1 MPATAPARAD
11 APAARRVPHPA
22 DLSGSLDRD
31 TLAWVDR
38 RAVTALDLV
47 QRIEWMPWQEKH
59 GGADM
64 DSVKSRAILSLAAEA
79 LLARES
85 ERRSPGGGPAFA
97 RAREALRRALA
108 RDALFREFAAS
119 APPPAPAEITALVQ
133 RMHPRAPAGQL
144 PALRRAAADSL
155 RTLSGQRRA
164 AQFLVTHLAG
174 KRADVDSTAFMMLAD
189 TLRAYMVA
197 VHDAPAAGGGIVVP
211 SEAPELLLA
220 ALAPALDRPLAQLP
234 DGPLTLG
241 DALEDMRFYLFVVH
255 SLRPG
260 RFAAELS
267 GQLKLLVEGEIMGRE
282 ALRRHMDARPDVQHD
297 LQKWSDAW
305 RSYALLAT
313 VAASGPASDDEAF
326 RVFARNDPPR
336 ARGACE
342 VDVEEIL
349 CATAAEAGDV
359 RTALLAGAPFDSL
372 ARRHSRRAEWAGNG
386 GRSGFFPVSLHP
398 ELGYAALL
406 SPADTLYGPGR
417 LPEGFSIYR
426 VRGKRLV
433 ADSVQVREVF
443 ENARAVATGEHRIDT
458 AARYVAALA
467 RQARIRFSTA
477 SLARVDILPAN
488 MVVRRTLGFGGG
500 MTAAPSLPPM
510 WQWAKY
516 WNGAPA
522 PLP

>member
-1 MPATAPARAD
+1 MQT
-11 APAARRVPHPA
+11 PHAA
-22 DLSGSLDRD
+22 DLSTSLERD
-31 TLAWVDR
+31 TLAWVGN
-38 RAVTALDLV
+38 RAITALDLV

-59 GGADM
+59 GGANM
-64 DSVKSRAILSLAAEA
+64 DSVKSRALLSLAAEA

-85 ERRSPGGGPAFA
+85 ERRTVSGGPGFA

-108 RDALFREFAAS
+108 RDALFRELAAS
-119 APPPAPAEITALVQ
+119 SPPPTTAEITALTR
-133 RMHPRAPAGQL
+133 RMHPQARADQL
-144 PALRRAAADSL
+144 PAWRRAAADSL
-155 RTLSGQRRA
+155 RTLSGHRRA
-164 AQFLVTHLAG
+164 AEFLVAHLAG
-174 KRADVDSTAFMMLAD
+174 KRVDVDSTTFIMLAD

-197 VHDAPAAGGGIVVP
+197 VRDAPAVGGGTVVP
-211 SEAPELLLA
+211 AEAPELLLA

-267 GQLKLLVEGEIMGRE
+267 GQLKLLVEGEMMGRE
-282 ALRRHMDARPDVQHD
+282 ALRRHLDGRPEVRHD

-305 RSYALLAT
+305 RAFSLLTT
-313 VAASGPASDDEAF
+313 VAASGPANDDEAF
-326 RVFARNDPPR
+326 QAFARADPVR

-342 VDVEEIL
+342 VDLEEIL
-349 CATAAEAGDV
+349 CATPDEADQV
-359 RTALLAGAPFDSL
+359 RAALLAGAPFDSL
-372 ARRHSRRAEWAGNG
+372 ARRHSRRTEWAGNG
-386 GRSGFFPVSLHP
+386 GRSGYFAVSLHP

-406 SPADTLYGPGR
+406 SPVDTLFGPGR
-417 LPEGFSIYR
+417 LPEGVSIYR
-426 VRGKRLV
+426 VRGKRL
-433 ADSVQVREVF
+433 APDSVQVREVF
-443 ENARAVATGEHRIDT
+443 ENARSIATGDRRIDN
-458 AARYVAALA
+458 AARYIASLAAHV
-467 RQARIRFSTA
+467 RIRFSEA
-477 SLARVDILPAN
+477 SLAGVDILPAN

-516 WNGAPA
+516 WSGAPV